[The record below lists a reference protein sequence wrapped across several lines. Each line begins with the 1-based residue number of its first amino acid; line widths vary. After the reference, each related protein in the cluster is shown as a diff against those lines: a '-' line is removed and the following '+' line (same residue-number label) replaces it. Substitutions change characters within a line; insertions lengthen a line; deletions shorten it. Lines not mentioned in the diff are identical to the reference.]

1 MPKSNRPGV
10 FGQRGGTVTV
20 IEQPVLR
27 SYMRKAKAV
36 FWIVWVAVGLLA
48 AVVIASKL
56 EPILALLAGALLG
69 LVIAAVAASI
79 VAVWLVIRVIWW
91 WLPELVLSGGLVTPA
106 GLSWPA
112 TPA

>member
-1 MPKSNRPGV
+1 MPKSNRSGV

-36 FWIVWVAVGLLA
+36 FWIAWVAVGLLA

-56 EPILALLAGALLG
+56 EPILALRLRFALGRVRRLLVDESLGAHLHDLLLEPNARALRPG
-69 LVIAAVAASI
+69 QRRSYL
-79 VAVWLVIRVIWW
+79 
-91 WLPELVLSGGLVTPA
+91 
-106 GLSWPA
+106 
-112 TPA
+112 

>member
-36 FWIVWVAVGLLA
+36 F
-48 AVVIASKL
+48 
-56 EPILALLAGALLG
+56 
-69 LVIAAVAASI
+69 
-79 VAVWLVIRVIWW
+79 
-91 WLPELVLSGGLVTPA
+91 
-106 GLSWPA
+106 
-112 TPA
+112 